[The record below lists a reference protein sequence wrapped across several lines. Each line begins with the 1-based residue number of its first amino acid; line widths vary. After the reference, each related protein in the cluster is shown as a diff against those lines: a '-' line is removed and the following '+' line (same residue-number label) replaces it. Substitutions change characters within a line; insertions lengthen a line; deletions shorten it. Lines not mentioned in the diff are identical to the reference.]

1 MISTSSSSSSSS
13 AFPRI
18 SSCVRFF
25 PPILFL
31 LLLGLVFF
39 LAHRIA
45 RKNLRR
51 RHALSLVLFLSRNAR
66 RAGRTNERTN
76 KSALLRFDFK
86 IKTPSFY
93 LRTNFFRFLN
103 FLKKKREKK
112 TKFFGKKDP
121 LLPILLLLLL
131 LLKTFAQ
138 KRSVANAR
146 TRRKRE
152 REREREE
159 SSGGSTEKRRP
170 RSFVRSFVRSF
181 IFFLDE
187 KTTL

>member
-1 MISTSSSSSSSS
+1 M
-13 AFPRI
+13 
-18 SSCVRFF
+18 
-25 PPILFL
+25 
-31 LLLGLVFF
+31 FF

-103 FLKKKREKK
+103 FLKKKTRKKNKIFWKKRPTPPHSSSSSSQNLCSKKERRERA
-112 TKFFGKKDP
+112 D
-121 LLPILLLLLL
+121 
-131 LLKTFAQ
+131 AE
-138 KRSVANAR
+138 RE
-146 TRRKRE
+146 RKRE

-170 RSFVRSFVRSF
+170 RSFVRSF
-181 IFFLDE
+181 IFFFGREEDASI
-187 KTTL
+187 